1 MSCTAGNIKNLAPSH
16 RSWLVP
22 ARALCLGLVMIVALS
37 ACNNEPDREWANE
50 TYAEQ
55 KAMIDEVQKELQQ
68 EFDRFA
74 PLPHQ
79 EHPVDATERAEFV
92 KAENARRDAF
102 DAAATKILKKHD
114 KIIGWEITYAF
125 PQVEKPPIPY
135 SFEDLSRHVPSWK
148 PGTVRAERREKL
160 EGGRKISWGEYLVRG
175 EETREKLGMEVP
187 NYHWGL
193 EVLLP
198 ISKDEATLDTS
209 IFIVPKRADEE

>member
-1 MSCTAGNIKNLAPSH
+1 MSCVAGTLPLCSPS
-16 RSWLVP
+16 RPSQLMRTLCVC
-22 ARALCLGLVMIVALS
+22 ALLFVLS
-37 ACNNEPDREWANE
+37 ACNNEPDRDWANE

-55 KAMIDEVQKELQQ
+55 KAVIDEVQRELQQ

-74 PLPHQ
+74 PLPYQ
-79 EHPVDATERAEFV
+79 EHPTDPAARAEFV
-92 KAENARRDAF
+92 KAQDARRDAF

-114 KIIGWEITYAF
+114 KIIGWEITYSF

-135 SFEDLSRHVPSWK
+135 SFEELSRHVPSWK

-175 EETREKLGMEVP
+175 QETREKLGMQVP

-198 ISKDEATLDTS
+198 ISKEKAELDTA
-209 IFIVPKRADEE
+209 IFIVPKRADAD